1 MKQTILVGFF
11 AAVLIAGFVF
21 YPLLVGNSQSAKAMN
36 VQFTPNGVTKHV
48 TMVTNETEVT
58 VAPDNALHPG
68 GIKYNAY
75 TFNGSIPGPVV
86 AIDQGDNLTITLQNN
101 GKLIH
106 SIDFHAGIGD
116 SHVNSG
122 PVEPGQNKTWNLQ
135 GINGGA
141 FMYHCSA
148 DALNGVWEHI
158 ANGMYGMIVVHPQ
171 NEQPAKEFYVA
182 FGEVYNSA
190 DQGLFKGTN
199 GTVGSFD
206 ITKFATEQPDLVL
219 TNGMA
224 HKYVPAVGK
233 ISKLELNPNATV
245 FNVKPGELTRWYILS
260 AGPNDGVSFHF
271 IAGQMDVRDGF
282 NNVSNSYGTVEMND
296 ETWWVPPGSASV
308 FESIFPEA
316 GPYVGVDHEMV
327 DVVKGAA
334 LVIVASDNSTATD
347 HPEGTWVPPKGS
359 NFVGGD
365 QQSQWVSAM
374 GSGGGTNQSET

>member
-11 AAVLIAGFVF
+11 AGILIAGFVF

-36 VQFTPNGVTKHV
+36 VQFTPSGVTKHV
-48 TMVTNETEVT
+48 TLITNETVVQ

-68 GIKYNAY
+68 GIQYSAY
-75 TFNGSIPGPVV
+75 TFNGSIPGPVI
-86 AIDQGDNLTITLQNN
+86 AIDQGDNLTITLENRGQ
-101 GKLIH
+101 LIH
-106 SIDFHAGIGD
+106 SVDFHAGLGD

-122 PVEPGQNKTWNLQ
+122 PVEPGQNHTWSLQ

-141 FMYHCSA
+141 FMYHCAA

-158 ANGMYGMIVVHPQ
+158 ANGMYGAIVVHPQ

-182 FGEVYNSA
+182 FGEIYNSA

-206 ITKFATEQPDLVL
+206 ITKFATNQPDLVL

-224 HKYVPAVGK
+224 HKYAPAVGK
-233 ISKLELNPNATV
+233 VSKLELNPNATL
-245 FNVKPGELTRWYILS
+245 FHVKPGELTRWYIVDG
-260 AGPNDGVSFHF
+260 GPNDGIAFHF
-271 IAGQMDVRDGF
+271 ISGQMDVRDGF
-282 NNVSNSYGTVEMND
+282 NNVSNSYGTVLMND

-316 GPYVGVDHEMV
+316 GPYVAVDHAMV

-334 LVIVASDNSTATD
+334 FVVLAADNSTATD

-359 NFVGGD
+359 SFVGGD
-365 QQSQWVSAM
+365 QQAQWVAST
-374 GSGGGTNQSET
+374 GGGGTNQSAAQ